1 MHDDL
6 YMIKKKYGENMM
18 HLCQE
23 LFPTI
28 LETNGSL
35 YQLLSD
41 NFAYSKFLYNDIIG
55 NNLKE
60 SFKNYIYSLFKGE
73 ETYVES
79 EKSVEELLDE
89 AEYKFYECHSNA
101 DIQSFKKYYKEKEQ
115 LCTFNNNRLNNC
127 YVFFAVKKNVDEIKE
142 FIEPKRQDDYGV
154 SVISI
159 QFSKGETNT
168 LSIKNRYNHSVINS
182 DATFSNNLDNIKKGL
197 TKAFEK
203 QYNLNINYNKY
214 GFEIPKYV
222 KANDGKYYKYNYEI
236 NNIYYCPDNIIIDN
250 SDVKKYDKAD
260 HIVLDYFILNL
271 RDKSIVIYDKSI
283 DDDLT
288 KHFDNIK
295 KIEVKL
301 DKQNK
306 KKKIYLD
313 DSIII
318 VLDDQNNIIKYK
330 NSKIKKI
337 YDNFMIH
344 NTNLKVLDLPEVE
357 EINNDFLI
365 NNKKITDVCLKNVE
379 VVGNNFLTKAEKLS
393 CVDMSKVK
401 IIGDKFLNSDTEI
414 DHINLPNVK
423 IIGNCFMNC
432 NRNIREINLSKVEI
446 IGNNFL
452 NANEKLLSIEFPNLR
467 RIGNNFLMF
476 NEILTKIYLPKVEK
490 IGNNFLLCN
499 KNFNSN
505 TIDDNKFSLKN
516 VKILENDSYF
526 NIIDEKLERLKSR

>member
-18 HLCQE
+18 HLCRE

-28 LETNGSL
+28 LETNGLL

-101 DIQSFKKYYKEKEQ
+101 DIQSFKKYYKEKDQ

-214 GFEIPKYV
+214 GFEIPNYV

-306 KKKIYLD
+306 RKKIYLD
-313 DSIII
+313 DNIII

-330 NSKIKKI
+330 NSKVKKI

-344 NTNLKVLDLPEVE
+344 NTNLKVLDLPKVE

-393 CVDMSKVK
+393 CVDMPKVK

-414 DHINLPNVK
+414 DHINLPNIK

-432 NRNIREINLSKVEI
+432 NRNIQEINLPKVEI

-452 NANEKLLSIEFPNLR
+452 NANEKLLSLELPNLR
-467 RIGNNFLMF
+467 IIGNNFLMF
-476 NEILTKIYLPKVEK
+476 NEILTKINLPKVEK
-490 IGNNFLLCN
+490 IGDNFLLYN
-499 KNFNSN
+499 KNFRF
-505 TIDDNKFSLKN
+505 D
-516 VKILENDSYF
+516 ENE
-526 NIIDEKLERLKSR
+526 NNLKSISNFITFNDEVKKLKIKF

>member
-18 HLCQE
+18 HLCRE

-490 IGNNFLLCN
+490 IGDNFLLCN

-505 TIDDNKFSLKN
+505 TIDDNKFLLKN

-526 NIIDEKLERLKSR
+526 NILDEKLERLKSR